1 MAKINLLTLHYASNN
16 GSFLQSYCTCEILKE
31 CGHDVTVI
39 NLQAKSTVLG
49 KYKSL
54 RTYLYLPRYFIFWL
68 YRKLKFSAKETR
80 LMFDINKQY
89 IPKADYTIVGSDQVW
104 NMDLIKRK
112 KMPYFLDFVD
122 DNSKKI
128 SLSSSFGKKEWECS
142 ADLTQKVTLLL
153 KQFEAISVRE
163 ESGIDICRDIFAV
176 KATCVVDPTL
186 AYGDFSKLIKF
197 KELINIIVP
206 IIIFGLYLYGL
217 IWIYLSV
224 GLHDW
229 NFTNALP
236 LANVSPFMFTFTFLN
251 LFLPK
256 IIKKYVYTLI
266 SLLSVGMLIAGL
278 LVCVSYIA
286 REYTFHLGI
295 VTDAFAHVLL
305 ALYGIYLV
313 KTEQT
318 FINKKNIIISGLI
331 IICVALI
338 MLILNL
344 IFDKSFFGL
353 SLYGKHNIYGMILT
367 KNSYFSVIIYFI
379 GLTIVLLCGY
389 LFPKLI
395 IKTE

>member
-31 CGHDVTVI
+31 CGHDVTII

-49 KYKSL
+49 KYKNL
-54 RTYLYLPRYFIFWL
+54 RTYLYLPRYFKFWL

-142 ADLTQKVTLLL
+142 VDLTQKVTLLL

-197 KELINIIVP
+197 KEERQEVGCFIFKPQGYAFDVIDFIANKEKLGVRVLNNKRRKGYKHSFFWKQSPIDWLKAIQQSKIFVSDSFHGVACSIILNKQFVAVCADEKKFER
-206 IIIFGLYLYGL
+206 IRSMLTIFGLTDKIVMSLNELKERYDEVLAPIDYAK
-217 IWIYLSV
+217 V
-224 GLHDW
+224 
-229 NFTNALP
+229 NAIR
-236 LANVSPFMFTFTFLN
+236 AEKQKDFYDF
-251 LFLPK
+251 
-256 IIKKYVYTLI
+256 IK
-266 SLLSVGMLIAGL
+266 
-278 LVCVSYIA
+278 
-286 REYTFHLGI
+286 R
-295 VTDAFAHVLL
+295 
-305 ALYGIYLV
+305 
-313 KTEQT
+313 
-318 FINKKNIIISGLI
+318 NIQ
-331 IICVALI
+331 
-338 MLILNL
+338 
-344 IFDKSFFGL
+344 
-353 SLYGKHNIYGMILT
+353 
-367 KNSYFSVIIYFI
+367 
-379 GLTIVLLCGY
+379 
-389 LFPKLI
+389 
-395 IKTE
+395 